1 MADPATTTWR
11 ALTWNIL
18 GARQPDLS
26 AIAAVVS
33 DLEPDVVGLQ
43 EVQRR
48 QVRKLARHLGWHY
61 AWARK
66 HYPYTPLVW
75 WRAEGI
81 AILSP
86 WVLSARMRTTI
97 SPGISTWIYK
107 HRVLLA
113 ATITRRDGALRLFN
127 THLASHDADE
137 RIAQAK
143 RVADHVRVDTT
154 PRHIVTGD
162 LNTNDG
168 SEVEVLRELRAVGLT
183 DPDGAFTN
191 PSETPYQR
199 IDYVLVPHDAIV
211 TATHTPA
218 GGDAW
223 RDLSDHLPVLVEFR
237 C

>member
-81 AILSP
+81 AIISP

-113 ATITRRDGALRLFN
+113 LSWGLIFVPAPLIGAMGAYLTGR
-127 THLASHDADE
+127 APIEDVEIVDAPW
-137 RIAQAK
+137 K
-143 RVADHVRVDTT
+143 V
-154 PRHIVTGD
+154 PGD
-162 LNTNDG
+162 
-168 SEVEVLRELRAVGLT
+168 
-183 DPDGAFTN
+183 
-191 PSETPYQR
+191 
-199 IDYVLVPHDAIV
+199 
-211 TATHTPA
+211 
-218 GGDAW
+218 
-223 RDLSDHLPVLVEFR
+223 
-237 C
+237 